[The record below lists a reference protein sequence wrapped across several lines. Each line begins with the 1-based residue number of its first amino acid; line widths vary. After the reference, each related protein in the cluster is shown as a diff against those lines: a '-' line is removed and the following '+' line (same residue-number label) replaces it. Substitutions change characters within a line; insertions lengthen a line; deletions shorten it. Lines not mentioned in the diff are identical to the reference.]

1 MSASSSDNSASNV
14 WVNAATLGPEV
25 YAFRNERNPHGRVIA
40 VLKDAIYIESD
51 EGHIICI
58 APGEG
63 VDGPLGMRVLS
74 FESLRSAPQVREEA
88 EVTVSLHALT
98 IGGTARVMWGYA
110 EPWSPRLPHWI
121 GTSIA
126 RLAAIGRLKSFLAE
140 TEKGGPSQVAEK
152 MRPILLDF
160 RQAIHEEDYGLAAN
174 AICSLLGLGEGM
186 TPEGDDVAMGLLAC
200 AVWWAKL
207 GKLNVRYVQLL
218 AQVVRVF
225 AAKTTNKIST
235 RLLWHAGEGLL
246 YAPAMT
252 LGTALLAG
260 EPGEVVEPL
269 QKLLS
274 VGSTTGRAVA
284 TGLLYGACLT
294 MK

>member
-1 MSASSSDNSASNV
+1 V
-14 WVNAATLGPEV
+14 QAATLGPEV
-25 YAFRNERNPHGRVIA
+25 YAFRNSRSRHGKVIA
-40 VLKDAIYIESD
+40 VLTDAIYIESD

-58 APGEG
+58 ARGEG
-63 VDGPLGMRVLS
+63 VDGPLGMRVIS
-74 FESLRSAPQVREEA
+74 FEPLRSAPQVHEEA

-110 EPWSPRLPHWI
+110 EPWSPRLPHWL
-121 GTSIA
+121 GRTDA
-126 RLAAIGRLKSFLAE
+126 RQAAIDELASFLAV
-140 TEKGGPSQVAEK
+140 TPKGMS
-152 MRPILLDF
+152 PISARMLAGLDDF
-160 RQAIHEEDYGLAAN
+160 QEAIQAGKYDLAAN
-174 AICSLLGLGEGM
+174 AICSLLGLGEGL

-207 GKLNVRYVQLL
+207 GKLDARYVQLL

-225 AAKTTNKIST
+225 AARTTNKISM
-235 RLLWHAGEGLL
+235 RLLWYAGEGLL

-260 EPGEVVEPL
+260 KPDEVIEPL

-284 TGLLYGACLT
+284 TGLLYGARLT
-294 MK
+294 KT